1 MTHQKCV
8 YRMNAHREKTFLL
21 MTLTFQASK
30 FALKTF
36 FLATIGLTTTH
47 QTVGLLTF
55 QAVTPGPNAVAPVP
69 NVTGPRRELKNNRIV
84 LDYLTFK
91 I

>member
-1 MTHQKCV
+1 M
-8 YRMNAHREKTFLL
+8 REDISIDGLDPSSIEICPKDV
-21 MTLTFQASK
+21 FQ
-30 FALKTF
+30 
-36 FLATIGLTTTH
+36 ATIGLTTLH